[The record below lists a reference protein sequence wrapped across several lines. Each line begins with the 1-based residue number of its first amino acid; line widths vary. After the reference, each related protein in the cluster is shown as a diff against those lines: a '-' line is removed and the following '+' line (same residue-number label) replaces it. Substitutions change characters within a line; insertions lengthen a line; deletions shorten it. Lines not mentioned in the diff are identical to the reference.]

1 MVNFSQP
8 TGNVN
13 EQDNNW
19 KTVQNKKSNSGQ
31 VRNESTTSNL
41 VKTKVTITL
50 RVPKDKPAGFSAA
63 EIHLATIKELS
74 KQDENLITL
83 DHAGNNQINIHK
95 GFGDEKYKEWFKPRE
110 KKFASGGGQ
119 ISVAHYVLS
128 ELTSFNK
135 TLMYTF
141 LKKNNV
147 FIYFNQREGLE
158 HFSAIGVL
166 FGPHPDYSWRQDT
179 VDSLE
184 MTIKAELTPEEC
196 KSLTKN
202 AQAQVVVQLTPQSI
216 NNNKFSK
223 VTSVALEVR
232 VPAEHAR
239 IYTEVLDRLNERASL
254 LGEGEV
260 DIVLDAKVG
269 TFFPYYAKS
278 ERPQLF
284 ERLMRKQNSE
294 MSSSSVIPVFGLT
307 ETASNTIVEDQS
319 GKRLSVSEAIL
330 AHPNIRKIEK
340 TASSAELGKFLLII
354 DRYMKDQVENY
365 VDGVF
370 ELVPELESQPAN
382 FKKPQR
388 GGNAFRKSRINNIN
402 NFLTKLEQAIDG
414 ENLMYAD
421 DDEDTTPPPR
431 PKRFTVSYAQA
442 AKLTNP
448 QTPTVSQN
456 PPTSQVSTNTTTT
469 ATSTITQES
478 LEEALQR
485 FRQETNETIASFK
498 TDIRN
503 EIGSIEDRITTAM
516 LNALRT
522 APREITTVNE
532 TSENSACTN
541 AQESQQTIS
550 TLLDKVDSLADS
562 VALLAKS
569 VESLQSETNQKR
581 NRFSTPPSS
590 SDTEM
595 KDAESSSPPSKQ
607 QRARAPSPTLPRP
620 PKGHPLQK
628 ITDGAREES

>member
-8 TGNVN
+8 TGNEN
-13 EQDNNW
+13 DQDNNW
-19 KTVQNKKSNSGQ
+19 KTVQSKRNNNTQ
-31 VRNESTTSNL
+31 VRDESDTSKL

-63 EIHLATIKELS
+63 EIHLATIKELI
-74 KQDENLITL
+74 KQDEQLITL

-95 GFGDEKYKEWFKPRE
+95 AFGDEKYKEWFKPRE
-110 KKFASGGGQ
+110 KKFAAGGGQ
-119 ISVAHYVLS
+119 VSVAHYVLS
-128 ELTSFNK
+128 ELKSFNK
-135 TLMYTF
+135 TLMYSF

-179 VDSLE
+179 IDSLE
-184 MTIKAELTPEEC
+184 MTIKAELTAEEYNA
-196 KSLTKN
+196 LTKN
-202 AQAQVVVQLTPQSI
+202 AQTQVVVQLTPQPI

-223 VTSVALEVR
+223 VSSVALEVR

-239 IYTEVLDRLNERASL
+239 IYTAVLDRLNERASL
-254 LGEGEV
+254 LDKGEV
-260 DIVLDAKVG
+260 DLVLDPKVG
-269 TFFPYYAKS
+269 VFFPYYAKS

-284 ERLMRKQNSE
+284 ERLMRKQNSD

-307 ETASNTIVEDQS
+307 ESASNTTVEDQN

-365 VDGVF
+365 IDDVF
-370 ELVPELESQPAN
+370 ELVPELENQPVN

-388 GGNAFRKSRINNIN
+388 GGNAFRKTRINNIN

-421 DDEDTTPPPR
+421 DDEDTAPPPR
-431 PKRFTVSYAQA
+431 PKRFTISYAQA
-442 AKLTNP
+442 AKILPP
-448 QTPTVSQN
+448 QLPSSNQN
-456 PPTSQVSTNTTTT
+456 PPASQVSTNTTTT

-478 LEEALQR
+478 LDDALQR

-498 TDIRN
+498 NDIRT
-503 EIGSIEDRITTAM
+503 EITSIEDRITTAM
-516 LNALRT
+516 LNALRN

-532 TSENSACTN
+532 TSETSACTK
-541 AQESQQTIS
+541 ESQQTIS
-550 TLLDKVDSLADS
+550 TLVDKVDSLADS

-569 VESLQSETNQKR
+569 VETLQSESNQKR
-581 NRFSTPPSS
+581 HQMSTSPKTP
-590 SDTEM
+590 DTEM
-595 KDAESSSPPSKQ
+595 PDADSSSPPSKQ
-607 QRARAPSPTLPRP
+607 QRARAPSPPLPRP

-628 ITDGAREES
+628 ITDGAREGS

>member
-8 TGNVN
+8 TGCDNN
-13 EQDNNW
+13 QDNNW
-19 KTVQNKKSNSGQ
+19 KTVQNKRNNTGQ
-31 VRNESTTSNL
+31 VRNETDTSNL

-63 EIHLATIKELS
+63 EIHIATIKELI

-95 GFGDEKYKEWFKPRE
+95 AFGDEKYKEWFKPRE
-110 KKFASGGGQ
+110 RKFASGGGQ

-128 ELTSFNK
+128 ETTSFNK

-184 MTIKAELTPEEC
+184 MTIKAELTPDER
-196 KSLTKN
+196 KVLTKN
-202 AQAQVVVQLTPQSI
+202 AQAQVVVQLTPQPI

-223 VTSVALEVR
+223 VSSVALEVR

-254 LGEGEV
+254 LDKGEV

-307 ETASNTIVEDQS
+307 ESASNTIIEDQN
-319 GKRLSVSEAIL
+319 GKQLTVSEAIL

-354 DRYMKDQVENY
+354 DRYMKDQIENY
-365 VDGVF
+365 VDSVF
-370 ELVPELESQPAN
+370 ELVPELENQPAN
-382 FKKPQR
+382 FKRPQR
-388 GGNAFRKSRINNIN
+388 GGNAFRKTRINNIN
-402 NFLTKLEQAIDG
+402 NYLTKLEQAIDG

-442 AKLTNP
+442 AKVINP
-448 QTPTVSQN
+448 QIPTASQN
-456 PPTSQVSTNTTTT
+456 PPASQVSTNTTTT

-478 LEEALQR
+478 LEEALQQ
-485 FRQETNETIASFK
+485 FRQETNETISSFK
-498 TDIRN
+498 NEIRN
-503 EIGSIEDRITTAM
+503 EISSIEDRITTAM

-628 ITDGAREES
+628 LTDGAREES

>member
-8 TGNVN
+8 TGNDNV
-13 EQDNNW
+13 QDNDW
-19 KTVQNKKSNSGQ
+19 KTVQNKRNNHDQ
-31 VRNESTTSNL
+31 VRNDNENSNL
-41 VKTKVTITL
+41 FKTKVTITL
-50 RVPKDKPAGFSAA
+50 RVPKDKPADFSAA
-63 EIHLATIKELS
+63 EIHLSTIKELC

-95 GFGDEKYKEWFKPRE
+95 AFGDEKYKEWFKPRE

-128 ELTSFNK
+128 EVKSFNK

-147 FIYFNQREGLE
+147 YIYFNQREGLE

-179 VDSLE
+179 IDSVE
-184 MTIKAELTPEEC
+184 MTIKAELTPEE
-196 KSLTKN
+196 KEKLTKN
-202 AQAQVVVQLTPQSI
+202 SKAQVVVQLTPQPI
-216 NNNKFSK
+216 NNSKFSK

-239 IYTEVLDRLNERASL
+239 IYTKVFDRLNERASL
-254 LGEGEV
+254 LNKGEV
-260 DIVLDAKVG
+260 DIILDPKVG

-284 ERLMRKQNSE
+284 ERLMRKQNSD

-307 ETASNTIVEDQS
+307 ENASNTIVEDQN
-319 GKRLSVSEAIL
+319 GKQLTVSEAIL

-354 DRYMKDQVENY
+354 DRYMKDQIENY
-365 VDGVF
+365 VDSVF
-370 ELVPELESQPAN
+370 ELVPELENQPAS

-388 GGNAFRKSRINNIN
+388 GGNAFRKARINNIN
-402 NFLTKLEQAIDG
+402 NFLTKLEQDIDG

-442 AKLTNP
+442 AKILPP
-448 QTPTVSQN
+448 QLPNLSQN
-456 PPTSQVSTNTTTT
+456 PPASQVTTNTTTT

-485 FRQETNETIASFK
+485 FRQETNDTIASFK
-498 TDIRN
+498 NDIRN
-503 EIGSIEDRITTAM
+503 EITSIEDRITTAM
-516 LNALRT
+516 LNVLRNT
-522 APREITTVNE
+522 PREITTVNE
-532 TSENSACTN
+532 TSENSACTK
-541 AQESQQTIS
+541 ESQQTIS
-550 TLLDKVDSLADS
+550 TLVDKVDSLADS

-569 VESLQSETNQKR
+569 VETLQCENNQKR
-581 NRFSTPPSS
+581 NRFSASPKSP
-590 SDTEM
+590 DTEM
-595 KDAESSSPPSKQ
+595 PDADSSSPPSKQ

>member
-1 MVNFSQP
+1 
-8 TGNVN
+8 
-13 EQDNNW
+13 
-19 KTVQNKKSNSGQ
+19 
-31 VRNESTTSNL
+31 
-41 VKTKVTITL
+41 
-50 RVPKDKPAGFSAA
+50 
-63 EIHLATIKELS
+63 
-74 KQDENLITL
+74 
-83 DHAGNNQINIHK
+83 
-95 GFGDEKYKEWFKPRE
+95 
-110 KKFASGGGQ
+110 
-119 ISVAHYVLS
+119 
-128 ELTSFNK
+128 
-135 TLMYTF
+135 
-141 LKKNNV
+141 
-147 FIYFNQREGLE
+147 
-158 HFSAIGVL
+158 
-166 FGPHPDYSWRQDT
+166 
-179 VDSLE
+179 
-184 MTIKAELTPEEC
+184 
-196 KSLTKN
+196 
-202 AQAQVVVQLTPQSI
+202 
-216 NNNKFSK
+216 
-223 VTSVALEVR
+223 VALEVR

-254 LGEGEV
+254 LDKGEV

-307 ETASNTIVEDQS
+307 ESASNTIIEDQN
-319 GKRLSVSEAIL
+319 GKQLTVSEAIL

-354 DRYMKDQVENY
+354 DRYMKDQIENY
-365 VDGVF
+365 VDSVF
-370 ELVPELESQPAN
+370 ELVPELENQPAN
-382 FKKPQR
+382 FKRPQR
-388 GGNAFRKSRINNIN
+388 GGNAFRKTRINNIN
-402 NFLTKLEQAIDG
+402 NYLTKLEQAIDG

-442 AKLTNP
+442 AKVINP
-448 QTPTVSQN
+448 QIPTASQN
-456 PPTSQVSTNTTTT
+456 PPASQVSTNTTTT

-485 FRQETNETIASFK
+485 FRQETNETISSFK
-498 TDIRN
+498 NEIRN
-503 EIGSIEDRITTAM
+503 EISSIEDRITTAM

-628 ITDGAREES
+628 LTDGAREES

>member
-8 TGNVN
+8 TGNDNV
-13 EQDNNW
+13 QDNDW
-19 KTVQNKKSNSGQ
+19 KTVQNKRNNNGQ
-31 VRNESTTSNL
+31 VRNDNENSNL
-41 VKTKVTITL
+41 FKTKVTITL
-50 RVPKDKPAGFSAA
+50 RVPKDKPADFSAA
-63 EIHLATIKELS
+63 EIHLSTIKELC

-95 GFGDEKYKEWFKPRE
+95 AFGDEKYKEWFKPRE

-128 ELTSFNK
+128 EVKSFNK
-135 TLMYTF
+135 TLMYSF
-141 LKKNNV
+141 LKKHNV
-147 FIYFNQREGLE
+147 YIYFNQREGLE

-179 VDSLE
+179 IDSVE
-184 MTIKAELTPEEC
+184 MTIKAELTPEE
-196 KSLTKN
+196 KEKLTKN
-202 AQAQVVVQLTPQSI
+202 SKAQVVVQLTPQPI
-216 NNNKFSK
+216 NNSKFSK

-239 IYTEVLDRLNERASL
+239 IYTEVFDRLNERASL
-254 LGEGEV
+254 LNEGEV
-260 DIVLDAKVG
+260 DIILDPKVG

-284 ERLMRKQNSE
+284 ERLMRKQNSD

-307 ETASNTIVEDQS
+307 KNASNTIVEDQN
-319 GKRLSVSEAIL
+319 GKQLTVSEAIL

-365 VDGVF
+365 VDSVF
-370 ELVPELESQPAN
+370 ELVPELENQPAS

-388 GGNAFRKSRINNIN
+388 GGNAFRKARINNIN
-402 NFLTKLEQAIDG
+402 NFLTKLEQEIDG

-442 AKLTNP
+442 AKILSP
-448 QTPTVSQN
+448 QHPNLSQN
-456 PPTSQVSTNTTTT
+456 PPASQVTTNTTTT

-485 FRQETNETIASFK
+485 FRQETNDTIASFK
-498 TDIRN
+498 NDIRN
-503 EIGSIEDRITTAM
+503 EITSIEDRITTAM
-516 LNALRT
+516 LNALRN

-532 TSENSACTN
+532 TSENSACTK
-541 AQESQQTIS
+541 ESQQTIS
-550 TLLDKVDSLADS
+550 TLVDKVDSLADS

-569 VESLQSETNQKR
+569 VETLQSENNQKR
-581 NRFSTPPSS
+581 NRFSASQKSP
-590 SDTEM
+590 DTEM
-595 KDAESSSPPSKQ
+595 RDADSSSPPSKQ
-607 QRARAPSPTLPRP
+607 QRARAPSPPLPRP

>member
-8 TGNVN
+8 TGCDNN
-13 EQDNNW
+13 QDNNW
-19 KTVQNKKSNSGQ
+19 KTVQNKRNNTGQ
-31 VRNESTTSNL
+31 VRNETDTSNL

-63 EIHLATIKELS
+63 EIHIATIKELI
-74 KQDENLITL
+74 KQDKNLITL

-95 GFGDEKYKEWFKPRE
+95 AFGDEKYKEWFKPRE
-110 KKFASGGGQ
+110 RKFASGGGQ

-128 ELTSFNK
+128 ETTSFNK

-184 MTIKAELTPEEC
+184 MTIKAELTPDER
-196 KSLTKN
+196 KVLTKN
-202 AQAQVVVQLTPQSI
+202 AQAQVVVQLTPQPI

-223 VTSVALEVR
+223 VSSVALEVR

-254 LGEGEV
+254 LDKGEV

-307 ETASNTIVEDQS
+307 ESASNTIIEDQN
-319 GKRLSVSEAIL
+319 GKQLTVSEAIL

-354 DRYMKDQVENY
+354 DRYMKDQIENY
-365 VDGVF
+365 VDSVF
-370 ELVPELESQPAN
+370 ELVPELENQPAN
-382 FKKPQR
+382 FKRPQR
-388 GGNAFRKSRINNIN
+388 GGNAFRKTRINNIN
-402 NFLTKLEQAIDG
+402 NYLTKLEQAIDG

-442 AKLTNP
+442 AKVINP
-448 QTPTVSQN
+448 QIPTASQN
-456 PPTSQVSTNTTTT
+456 PPASQVSTNTTTT

-485 FRQETNETIASFK
+485 FRQETNETISSFK
-498 TDIRN
+498 NEIRN
-503 EIGSIEDRITTAM
+503 EISSIEDRITTAM

-628 ITDGAREES
+628 LTDGAREES